1 VEETLAAL
9 WRTVL
14 GVERVGIHDNF
25 FLLGGHSL
33 LATQVV
39 ARVREAFAVELPLR
53 SFFATPT
60 LAGLATT
67 LVSLTAERTERG
79 EVEALLTQVEG
90 LSEEEIQAMLASS
103 GESEGGEE
111 R

>member
-1 VEETLAAL
+1 
-9 WRTVL
+9 VL

-39 ARVREAFAVELPLR
+39 ARARDAFSVELSLR

-60 LAGLATT
+60 LSDLATT
-67 LVSLTAERTERG
+67 IVSLRAGRAESQN
-79 EVEALLTQVEG
+79 VEEMLTRLEG
-90 LSEEEIQAMLASS
+90 LSEEEILAMLAS
-103 GESEGGEE
+103 GDPSEDDKGHV
-111 R
+111 